1 MNSCVQ
7 IPSNYFNCNLFD
19 LTFPQMNT
27 NASKEIL
34 KGTIDGL
41 RFELGVWLHPNILN
55 HKDYKFFFDLT
66 KLGVSNLVSSFN
78 LLRSVTL
85 TNYTE
90 KNGNLSKNRTYTHK
104 LWDNHI
110 ITLGYLQNDLC
121 ISKQIS
127 EEQMNICK
135 VSDSTYFLI

>member
-41 RFELGVWLHPNILN
+41 RFELGVWLHPNILK
-55 HKDYKFFFDLT
+55 HRDYKF
-66 KLGVSNLVSSFN
+66 
-78 LLRSVTL
+78 LLRSNQIRRIKSGVIFQPS
-85 TNYTE
+85 TE
-90 KNGNLSKNRTYTHK
+90 CNVNK
-104 LWDNHI
+104 L
-110 ITLGYLQNDLC
+110 Y
-121 ISKQIS
+121 
-127 EEQMNICK
+127 
-135 VSDSTYFLI
+135 